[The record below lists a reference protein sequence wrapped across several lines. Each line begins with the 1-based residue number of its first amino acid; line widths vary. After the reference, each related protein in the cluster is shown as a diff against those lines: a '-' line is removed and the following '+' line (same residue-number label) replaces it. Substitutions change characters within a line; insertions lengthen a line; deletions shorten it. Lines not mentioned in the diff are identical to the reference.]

1 MGCATNQEKM
11 SKHLSNSER
20 LRILEEYFAS
30 DLSKYAIEKKH
41 AQHERQEEGEPR
53 PQSQAQGRETGPQSL
68 QAPLVEPAEDTYGIE
83 IQKKLRCQVVQRQ
96 RFYRTKKVA
105 KFPHMRKYIF
115 VYTPINFL
123 IYGNIFPYIH
133 KYISLYTQQREARNI
148 APELYNYRRMNP
160 EQRAKSACVNLRGN
174 TNRQL

>member
-1 MGCATNQEKM
+1 MPRNPFGTALFE
-11 SKHLSNSER
+11 L
-20 LRILEEYFAS
+20 LAL
-30 DLSKYAIEKKH
+30 
-41 AQHERQEEGEPR
+41 RQETVVLCTEKVDSWGVRQTKKKCQNISAIRRAPSYPR
-53 PQSQAQGRETGPQSL
+53 RIPR
-68 QAPLVEPAEDTYGIE
+68 
-83 IQKKLRCQVVQRQ
+83 LRCQVVQRQ

-133 KYISLYTQQREARNI
+133 KYLSLYTQQREARNI